1 MQHAL
6 ILAGGSGTRL
16 WPASRLAR
24 PKQLL
29 KLVQGRS
36 LLELAWERAARLVP
50 PTQIWIITA
59 QRYAREV
66 CTELPHI
73 DPLNLIGEPIGR
85 DTANAIGLATG
96 MIAGRDPDA
105 TIAVLTADHLVTPL
119 DRFESAVRAGLAAA
133 ERWPAA
139 LVTFGVAPSS
149 ANTGYGYLRRGERT
163 GDGVYRVREFR
174 EKPGSAQ
181 AKEYL
186 AAGDFY
192 WNSGIFAWR
201 ASALIAELSRQLPQN
216 SAALWRLAEE
226 LATGNPAGDWD
237 ERWASLRPIS
247 IDYGVMEHAAD
258 VRMVELACEW
268 TDMGGWLSVG
278 ASVAPDA
285 WGNSVLA
292 PRALL
297 EKTTGTIV
305 VSDDGHLVVA
315 CGLENLVIV
324 HTPDATLVCH
334 KDHLERLRELAEQRK
349 LQFGERFE

>member
-16 WPASRLAR
+16 WPASRSAR

-29 KLVQGRS
+29 KLIHGRS
-36 LLELAWERAARLVP
+36 LLELAWERAARLVLP
-50 PTQIWIITA
+50 RQIWIVTG

-66 CTELPHI
+66 CTELPQL

-85 DTANAIGLATG
+85 DTANAIGLATA

-105 TIAVLTADHLVTPL
+105 TLAVLTADHLITPL
-119 DRFESAVRAGLAAA
+119 DRFESAVRTGLAAA

-149 ANTGYGYLRRGERT
+149 AHTGYGYLRRGERT

-181 AKEYL
+181 AQEYI

-192 WNSGIFAWR
+192 WNSGMFSWR

-216 SAALWRLAEE
+216 SDALLRLAAE
-226 LATGNPAGDWD
+226 LASGNPPGDWA

-268 TDMGGWLSVG
+268 SDMGSWLSIG
-278 ASVAPDA
+278 ASVASDA
-285 WGNSVLA
+285 CGNSVLA
-292 PRALL
+292 PQALL
-297 EKTTGTIV
+297 EKTEGTIV
-305 VSDDGHLVVA
+305 VSDDQHLVVA
-315 CGLENLVIV
+315 CGLKNLVVV

-334 KDHLERLRELAEQRK
+334 KDDLERLRELAERRR